1 MDLQAKAAERNEQLE
16 QTVRELF
23 ENQECPGASVA
34 IVDGTETMFAAG
46 YGDRRLEPQ
55 APATPDTLYGIGSST
70 KPITATAV
78 MTLVEDGTI
87 SLDDPVSEY
96 VPHFENAPGEPILVS
111 ELLSH
116 TSGMPSDDTAANIL
130 LNELTDADLGQSLDN
145 WDAFQ
150 EYVEESVDRRL
161 LDEDRCLYYNT
172 GYVVLS
178 RIIETT
184 TGMSFS
190 EYVEANVLEP
200 FGMDDSTFDVSVL
213 DDDSRNAMT
222 PYYEEDAEMHAAG
235 LPDNPLFEAPGGLQ
249 APVTDIANFLAAW
262 NEQDLPFD
270 TDLAQTMT
278 EPVGTYSELID
289 GSEIGYGYGW
299 MTRPFGDDVLVGH
312 GGGTG
317 VSAGYL
323 GFLEERGLGIAIGCN
338 AQPGT
343 SPETLAMELLAAAT
357 DTEPAA
363 VVPEQAIE
371 QKQERVTGKYAAYG
385 GMQDARVF
393 RNDDYLEIE
402 YSSPMG
408 AETMRV
414 VPTSL
419 EPTEY
424 TFRKV
429 TSGATQ
435 TDVEF
440 IVEEDRIQ
448 LLIAR
453 NLYERVGDLE
463 DEDQQSQSGTEEE
476 DQQPRSET
484 ESEE

>member
-1 MDLQAKAAERNEQLE
+1 MDLKSRTEDRTGELER
-16 QTVRELF
+16 TASELF
-23 ENQECPGASVA
+23 EKQECPGASVA
-34 IVDGTETMFAAG
+34 IVDGTETVFAAG
-46 YGDRRLEPQ
+46 YGDRQLEPQ

-78 MTLVEDGTI
+78 MTLVDDGVI
-87 SLDDPVSEY
+87 SLDDPVSSY
-96 VPHFENAPGEPILVS
+96 VPYFQDAPGDPILVG

-116 TSGMPSDDTAANIL
+116 TSGMPSDDVATHIL
-130 LNELTDADLGQSLDN
+130 LGEMADIDLDQSLDT
-145 WDAFQ
+145 WDAFR
-150 EYVEESVDRRL
+150 EYVEKSVDRRL

-184 TGMSFS
+184 TGTSFS
-190 EYVEANVLEP
+190 EYVETNVLEP
-200 FGMDDSTFDVSVL
+200 LGMDESTFDVSVL
-213 DDDSRNAMT
+213 EDDSRDAMT
-222 PYYEEDAEMHAAG
+222 PYYEDDDEMQAVG

-249 APVTDIANFLAAW
+249 APVTDIAKFLGAW
-262 NEQDLPFD
+262 NERALPID
-270 TDLAQTMT
+270 RDLAERMF
-278 EPVGTYSELID
+278 EPVGTFRTLID

-299 MTRPFGDDVLVGH
+299 MRRPFGDDVLVGH

-323 GFLEERGLGIAIGCN
+323 GFLEKRGLGIAIGCN

-343 SPETLAMELLAAAT
+343 SPETLAMELLACAT
-357 DTEPAA
+357 ETDPAA

-371 QKQERVTGKYAAYG
+371 QRQERVTGRYAAYG
-385 GMQDARVF
+385 GMQDARVY
-393 RNDDYLEIE
+393 RNDDYLEVE

-408 AETMRV
+408 AETMQL

-419 EPTEY
+419 DPTEY

-440 IVEEDRIQ
+440 FVEEDGIR

-453 NLYERVGDLE
+453 NLYERVGDLD
-463 DEDQQSQSGTEEE
+463 DEDQHSGSE
-476 DQQPRSET
+476 DEQ
-484 ESEE
+484 